1 MFSNLYPLI
10 QVRDVAATAAFYIQ
24 HFGFAPVFESDW
36 YVQLRGGDRQNELAI
51 IGFDHES
58 IPPAGRQ
65 PTSGLILSFEAA
77 DAAADAVRLAD
88 AGVPIVQAL
97 RDEVFGQ
104 RHFIA
109 ADPNGIFVDV
119 ITPIEPDPDWLAQ
132 QG

>member
-1 MFSNLYPLI
+1 MFSNLYPLV
-10 QVRDVAATAAFYIQ
+10 QVRDVAATADFYIQ
-24 HFGFAPVFESDW
+24 HFGFTPVFESDW

-65 PTSGLILSFEAA
+65 PTSGLILSLGVA

-109 ADPNGIFVDV
+109 ADPNGIFVDI

>member
-24 HFGFAPVFESDW
+24 HFGFTPVFESDW

-65 PTSGLILSFEAA
+65 PTSGLILSLEVA

>member
-24 HFGFAPVFESDW
+24 HFGFTPVFESDW

>member
-65 PTSGLILSFEAA
+65 PTSGLILSLEAA